1 MPQREAAHGC
11 QVQAEQQEVG
21 KWGVGNLVGGEGG
34 SRGVQ
39 EQIHE
44 LCLFTL
50 ELPKTSV
57 KKPQFLKVVPTLIYD
72 L

>member
-1 MPQREAAHGC
+1 M
-11 QVQAEQQEVG
+11 G